1 MTFHTWIGGTL
12 RDERKRLKLTMAEVA
27 ARAGL
32 STPAVVRLERGEGSK
47 LDTAEKV
54 AGVLGYRMGLVKWL
68 GEDDPQAGEGG

>member
-12 RDERKRLKLTMAEVA
+12 RDERKRLKLTMHEVA
-27 ARAGL
+27 NLAGI

-54 AGVLGYRMGLVKWL
+54 AEALGFQMGLVKL
-68 GEDDPQAGEGG
+68 PNREPETGG

>member
-12 RDERKRLKLTMAEVA
+12 RDERKRLKLTMREVA
-27 ARAGL
+27 EKAGI

-54 AGVLGYRMGLVKWL
+54 ADVLGFQMGLVKL
-68 GEDDPQAGEGG
+68 PGRESHSGEG

>member
-12 RDERKRLKLTMAEVA
+12 RDERKRLKLTMREVA
-27 ARAGL
+27 ERAGI

-54 AGVLGYRMGLVKWL
+54 AGALGYQMGLVKL
-68 GEDDPQAGEGG
+68 PGREPQTGEGG

>member
-12 RDERKRLKLTMAEVA
+12 RDERKRLKLTMREVA
-27 ARAGL
+27 DKAGI

-54 AGVLGYRMGLVKWL
+54 AKALGYQMGLVKL
-68 GEDDPQAGEGG
+68 PTRETQTGEGG

>member
-54 AGVLGYRMGLVKWL
+54 AHVLGYEMGLVKL
-68 GEDDPQAGEGG
+68 PPGRETQTGEAG

>member
-12 RDERKRLKLTMAEVA
+12 RDERKRLKLTMREVA
-27 ARAGL
+27 EKAGI

-54 AGVLGYRMGLVKWL
+54 ADVLGFQMGLVKL
-68 GEDDPQAGEGG
+68 PSREPQTGEGG

>member
-12 RDERKRLKLTMAEVA
+12 RDERKRLKLTMREVA
-27 ARAGL
+27 EKAGI

-54 AGVLGYRMGLVKWL
+54 AGVLGYRMGLVKL
-68 GEDDPQAGEGG
+68 PPGREPQTGEGG